1 MDTSN
6 ITIAIVGYVI
16 VFAALVFLYLVFAS
30 IPKLIKLR
38 HTILQKR
45 KKCKDNEEC
54 IDEFPEF
61 ITGQENAAI
70 ATAIYLFLN
79 ELHDEENAVMT
90 IKRIRKVYS
99 PWSSKLHGMNNILK

>member
-6 ITIAIVGYVI
+6 ITIALVGYVI
-16 VFAALVFLYLVFAS
+16 VFAALVILYFVFAS

-38 HTILQKR
+38 HNIIQKR
-45 KKCKDNEEC
+45 KDCKGEEC
-54 IDEFPEF
+54 VDEFPEF

-70 ATAIYLFLN
+70 ATAIYLYLN
-79 ELHDEENAVMT
+79 ELHDEETAVMT

-99 PWSSKLHGMNNILK
+99 PWSSKLHGMNNILR

>member
-6 ITIAIVGYVI
+6 ITIALVGYII
-16 VFAALVFLYLVFAS
+16 VFTALVILYLVFAS
-30 IPKLIKLR
+30 VPKIIKLR
-38 HTILQKR
+38 HKILQKR
-45 KKCKDNEEC
+45 KNCKNEENC
-54 IDEFPEF
+54 EEEFQGF

-79 ELHDEENAVMT
+79 ELHDEETAVMT
-90 IKRIRKVYS
+90 IKKIKKVYS